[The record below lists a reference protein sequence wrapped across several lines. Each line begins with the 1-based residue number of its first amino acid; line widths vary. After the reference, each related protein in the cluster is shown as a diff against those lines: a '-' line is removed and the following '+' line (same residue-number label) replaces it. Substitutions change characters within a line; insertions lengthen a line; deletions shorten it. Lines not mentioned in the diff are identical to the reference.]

1 MPLLFFGKYYK
12 YGFFEMALT
21 RPKYS
26 QIYDS
31 DYKNSCRVATTGD
44 VTLTGGAPNSVDGI
58 SLALYDRILV
68 RSQSTSSQ
76 NGIYFVTTLGTG
88 SNGTWTR
95 ALDANDG
102 TRLTS
107 GTTVNV
113 EEGLTL
119 GGKMYRM
126 TTPNPITI
134 GSSAIAW
141 TDVSGGGAAAGGLNG
156 QVQFNSTNAF
166 GGATYLTYITG
177 TGQVIANAG
186 IASSS
191 TSTGTMVV
199 TGGVGISGALYTT
212 TINTTNLSAT
222 NITSANTH
230 ITSSD
235 SGIGIGHDNV
245 VSRIGNVYVTTTN
258 TTNFS
263 TGNAQITGGTINGT
277 LSDTSNRVVTSV
289 TLSAGSGISIS
300 SATTTGPS
308 AAATVNNSGVLSFNT
323 RTGAVTLSSSDVTT
337 ALSYTPSQ
345 SATST
350 NSVYSFDS
358 RSTNYVPSDRN
369 AGLYVDFK
377 TNTTDG
383 LSDGGTYHGVLTF
396 RSYGSGTDLSGG
408 QVQQIAYTDN
418 NNLWHRISTSA
429 SAWGSWIRVLDS
441 SNYSSFAL
449 PLSGGTMTGTL
460 TTQGIV
466 PSANASY
473 NIGSSTA
480 WYGTIYGV
488 STQAKYADLAEKYK
502 SDTIY
507 EPGTVVVFG
516 GNEEITVST
525 VDHDPAVAG
534 VISTDPAY
542 LMNADTEGLPVAFTG
557 RVPCKVLG
565 PVKKGQVLVT
575 SHIMGVAQAIN
586 NSKYVPGCVIGKSL
600 ETIETTEVKTIEVVV
615 GRF

>member
-1 MPLLFFGKYYK
+1 
-12 YGFFEMALT
+12 MALT

-31 DYKNSCRVATTGD
+31 DFKNSCRVATTTN
-44 VTLTGGAPNSVDGI
+44 VTLVGGAPNAVDGI
-58 SLALYDRILV
+58 SLSLYDRVLV
-68 RSQSTSSQ
+68 RAQTAGAQ

-88 SNGTWTR
+88 ANGTWTR

-107 GTTVNV
+107 GTTLTV

-126 TTPNPITI
+126 TSPNPITI
-134 GSSAIAW
+134 GSTIITW
-141 TDVSGGGAAAGGLNG
+141 TDVSGGGATAGGLNG
-156 QVQFNSTNAF
+156 QVQFNSTNTF
-166 GGATYLTYITG
+166 GGATYLTYVTG

-186 IASSS
+186 IAS
-191 TSTGTMVV
+191 TNTTTGTMVV
-199 TGGVGISGALYTT
+199 TGGLGVSGNTYSASLY
-212 TINTTNLSAT
+212 
-222 NITSANTH
+222 
-230 ITSSD
+230 
-235 SGIGIGHDNV
+235 DN
-245 VSRIGNVYVTTTN
+245 GNRT
-258 TTNFS
+258 
-263 TGNAQITGGTINGT
+263 
-277 LSDTSNRVVTSV
+277 VTSV
-289 TLSAGSGISIS
+289 SLSSGSGISITS
-300 SATTTGPS
+300 QTSTGPS
-308 AAATVNNSGVLSFNT
+308 ASATVNNTGVLSFNT
-323 RTGAVTLSSSDVTT
+323 RTGVVTLSSSDVTS

-345 SATST
+345 SSSST

-358 RSTNYVPSDRN
+358 RSTNYAPQDRN

-383 LSDGGTYHGVLTF
+383 LADGGTYHGVLTF
-396 RSYGSGTDLSGG
+396 RSYGSGSDLSGG
-408 QVQQIAYTDN
+408 QVKQIAYSEN
-418 NNLWHRISTSA
+418 NNLWHRISTNTTT
-429 SAWGSWIRVLDS
+429 WGSWVRILDS
-441 SNYSSFAL
+441 VNYSSFAM
-449 PLSGGTMTGTL
+449 PLGGGTMTGTL
-460 TTQGIV
+460 TTQNIL

-473 NIGSSTA
+473 NIGSTTA

-488 STQAKYADLAEKYK
+488 STQAKYADLAEKYAA
-502 SDTIY
+502 DNQY

-516 GNEEITVST
+516 GAKEITVST
-525 VDHDPAVAG
+525 IDHDPSVAG

-600 ETIETTEVKTIEVVV
+600 ESIDSTEVKTIEVVV

>member
-1 MPLLFFGKYYK
+1 
-12 YGFFEMALT
+12 MALT

-58 SLALYDRILV
+58 TLVLYDRVLV
-68 RSQSTSSQ
+68 RSQATSSQ

-95 ALDANDG
+95 SLDANDG

-107 GTTVNV
+107 GTTVNI

-199 TGGVGISGALYTT
+199 TGGVGVSGSVNAGNFTT
-212 TINTTNLSAT
+212 S
-222 NITSANTH
+222 
-230 ITSSD
+230 
-235 SGIGIGHDNV
+235 
-245 VSRIGNVYVTTTN
+245 
-258 TTNFS
+258 
-263 TGNAQITGGTINGT
+263 NAQITGGSITGSTGSFTTLTATNFTSGNADITGT
-277 LSDTSNRVVTSV
+277 ASQI
-289 TLSAGSGISIS
+289 G
-300 SATTTGPS
+300 
-308 AAATVNNSGVLSFNT
+308 
-323 RTGAVTLSSSDVTT
+323 VTT
-337 ALSYTPSQ
+337 AGAVDRIGSIYSTTENPTNFSTANALITGGSITGTNGGFTTLTATNFT
-345 SATST
+345 SANAHITGSDTGIGISHDNTVSRIGSIYSTTENPTNFSTANALITGGSITGGTGAFTTLTST
-350 NSVYSFDS
+350 NFSAANAVSITGAS
-358 RSTNYVPSDRN
+358 IGTAVVTNLSSGN
-369 AGLYVDFK
+369 ARITGGSI
-377 TNTTDG
+377 T
-383 LSDGGTYHGVLTF
+383 GGTGAFTTLQATNLSSGNLQV
-396 RSYGSGTDLSGG
+396 SGS
-408 QVQQIAYTDN
+408 I
-418 NNLWHRISTSA
+418 
-429 SAWGSWIRVLDS
+429 
-441 SNYSSFAL
+441 L
-449 PLSGGTMTGTL
+449 PT
-460 TTQGIV
+460 
-466 PSANASY
+466 ANASY

-480 WYGTIYGV
+480 WFNNIYGI
-488 STQAKYADLAEKYK
+488 SSQAKYADLAEKYK
-502 SDTIY
+502 SDAVY

-516 GNEEITVST
+516 GEKEITIST
-525 VDHDPAVAG
+525 VDHDPTVAG

-542 LMNADTEGLPVAFTG
+542 LMNADTDGLPVAFTG